1 MKFTNTR
8 KHNKKKGFTLI
19 EIMVSTSIFIVIM
32 TMSMGSIYSVIDA
45 NRKSQSLRSIM
56 DNLNITLESMTRVMR
71 FGYTYHCDADQIS
84 NPVVLTLPSD
94 CPDTINGASS
104 ISIYSSSGVNYIY
117 KLENSRITRYIG
129 GASTPDY
136 LTGADVTVESLKFF
150 VYGSAK
156 YSGLNFAQPLIVMVV
171 KGYVGSKPTVKST
184 FAIQT
189 AVSQRLF
196 DTQ

>member
-1 MKFTNTR
+1 
-8 KHNKKKGFTLI
+8 
-19 EIMVSTSIFIVIM
+19 MVSSTIFIVVM
-32 TMSMGSIYSVIDA
+32 TISMGSIYSVIEG
-45 NRKSQSLRSIM
+45 NRKSQSMRSIM

-71 FGYTYHCDADQIS
+71 FGYLYHCDSDQLT

-94 CPDTINGASS
+94 CPDMANGASS
-104 ISIYSSSGVNYIY
+104 ISLYSSSGTNYIY
-117 KLENSRITRYIG
+117 KLESGRITRYVG
-129 GASTPDY
+129 GSATPSY
-136 LTGADVTVESLKFF
+136 LTSSDVTIQSLTFY

-156 YSGLNFAQPLIVMVV
+156 YSGLNFAQPMIVIII
-171 KGYVGSKPTVKST
+171 KGYVGTKPTIKST

>member
-1 MKFTNTR
+1 MIFNKI
-8 KHNKKKGFTLI
+8 KKINKKRGFTLI
-19 EIMVSTSIFIVIM
+19 EIMVSSTIFIVIM
-32 TMSMGSIYSVIDA
+32 TISMGSIYSVIEG
-45 NRKSQSLRSIM
+45 NRKSQSMRSIM

-71 FGYTYHCDADQIS
+71 FGYLYHCDSDPAT

-94 CPDTINGASS
+94 CPDMVNGASS
-104 ISIYSSSGVNYIY
+104 ISLYSSSGVNYIY
-117 KLENSRITRYIG
+117 KLESNRITRYVG
-129 GASTPDY
+129 GSATPSY
-136 LTGADVTVESLKFF
+136 LTSSDVTIESLKFY

-156 YSGLNFAQPLIVMVV
+156 YSSLNFAQPMIVIII
-171 KGYVGSKPTVKST
+171 KGYVGSKPTIKST